1 MAHLLSDPTI
11 ETPIISQLAQFP
23 SAPLGISVPIHFF
36 LSHSQSIN
44 TAFLSHV
51 VLALFSPDF
60 IQQIPVD
67 RGSEPF
73 PFLPVSLPNIS
84 ILCTVIPGTH
94 NQSKDPLLD
103 MTKTLQGFRETNFF
117 TQYIELLNSM
127 ELQDEEAE
135 TAMFAS
141 VVQHSVVPYMNLL
154 LQIKQ
159 EIKKAGEGMQTTFAF
174 VEKEAE
180 AIQTQLEAISAGHEE
195 LSKL

>member
-1 MAHLLSDPTI
+1 
-11 ETPIISQLAQFP
+11 
-23 SAPLGISVPIHFF
+23 
-36 LSHSQSIN
+36 
-44 TAFLSHV
+44 
-51 VLALFSPDF
+51 
-60 IQQIPVD
+60 
-67 RGSEPF
+67 
-73 PFLPVSLPNIS
+73 
-84 ILCTVIPGTH
+84 
-94 NQSKDPLLD
+94 